1 MATREIAATNSRVS
15 GGRCLLDM
23 KSSDSRLALP
33 MISSPSGGGD
43 FPGFELFF
51 HYELDQFCPLQHALG
66 EVRAGFTIFFVRG
79 RVGFAAG
86 CPFDLFHCAG
96 VQLGCRTQANFG
108 VVDGF
113 GFLQV
118 VHLFVGQVV
127 HEGAVGRESVQEQQ
141 VFVAGLFRWGLGF
154 GGGRVFRG
162 EFAREHFRGIVFW
175 HTLIIRTTSAYAENT

>member
-1 MATREIAATNSRVS
+1 M
-15 GGRCLLDM
+15 
-23 KSSDSRLALP
+23 
-33 MISSPSGGGD
+33 
-43 FPGFELFF
+43 
-51 HYELDQFCPLQHALG
+51 
-66 EVRAGFTIFFVRG
+66 RG

-175 HTLIIRTTSAYAENT
+175 HTLIIGTTSAHAENTSEAKDILTESWNYLRARGEYLNELGLLWHDSQKWAKIRSGI